1 MTIYAITQRLHFFTL
16 PVGTLDIFVIFVCVD
31 CGEFTKQRA
40 RNDNYINFII
50 SAHLNLGWVR
60 NLMKRKFLKKFM

>member
-1 MTIYAITQRLHFFTL
+1 MTIYTITERLPFFTL
-16 PVGTLDIFVIFVCVD
+16 LVGALDIFVIFACVD

-50 SAHLNLGWVR
+50 SVHLSLG
-60 NLMKRKFLKKFM
+60 